1 MSMTQI
7 AFLKKADIPINEQI
21 QQTIRQLGYDFRILG
36 DLKSRIDESELK
48 CQINGKDAHFEVYID
63 SATNARNEAGWMI
76 PDLTDQDTAVSFVWG
91 ANYAAGTCIG
101 LVSIALIDLCNA
113 LVYYMDDQ
121 MRYTREMLVADTP
134 QFLNELEKQ
143 DKFQIDQIHQWTQ
156 PRKSELKKNVWERL
170 KNIFK

>member
-7 AFLKKADIPINEQI
+7 AFFKKADIPINEQI
-21 QQTIRQLGYDFRILG
+21 QQRIRQLGYDFRILG

-48 CQINGKDAHFEVYID
+48 CQINGRDAYFEVYID
-63 SATNARNEAGWMI
+63 SATNATNDAGWTI
-76 PDLTDQDTAVSFVWG
+76 ADLTDQDTAVSFVWG
-91 ANYAAGTCIG
+91 ADYAAGACVG
-101 LVSIALIDLCNA
+101 LVSIALIDHCNA

-121 MRYTREMLVADTP
+121 KRYTRDMLVADTP

-143 DKFQIDQIHQWTQ
+143 NKVQIDQTLQGTQ
-156 PRKSELKKNVWERL
+156 PGKPGPKKSVWVRL